1 VTNLHRPQE
10 KHGHAAGLI
19 EIRYNTKIVAYH
31 ENHTYTSVQDIPWT
45 TPDGGVP
52 LDSAPKLKKYS
63 SVGIFVFITIF
74 AAIGIIVDIV
84 FLVFNHQAKDQK
96 IMKKAIP
103 RINRWLIFGTL
114 GIFLFAILYGFDGQF
129 FVFSEPSSINICYA
143 RTISLALGFTFTF
156 GSILVKTIAKIYKLT
171 QTLQY
176 ILIGFL
182 ALLDIVIIVLWTQ
195 LDPWTKQQQT
205 IGSDS
210 DSSEGGGKIIYIREK
225 CSASGGDSGWANGFL
240 LFKLL
245 LIVVTFFFVGIRVK
259 TAKGQKEKQ
268 SPYKDLIVTG
278 CGLGFSAAAF
288 GLLFIDNPGS
298 EYALVSSVLIL
309 LAFLVLGSMF
319 GIKFFGVI
327 LSKKK
332 PSDSVDTEE
341 DIALQ
346 EETRRKK
353 ELYDLRETNRKQK
366 NLLERVLRECHLQ
379 SDLAEEMQNCVGKLK
394 HESMAMVEP
403 AID

>member
-1 VTNLHRPQE
+1 MRVQ
-10 KHGHAAGLI
+10 ASA
-19 EIRYNTKIVAYH
+19 VA
-31 ENHTYTSVQDIPWT
+31 
-45 TPDGGVP
+45 
-52 LDSAPKLKKYS
+52 
-63 SVGIFVFITIF
+63 
-74 AAIGIIVDIV
+74 
-84 FLVFNHQAKDQK
+84 
-96 IMKKAIP
+96 
-103 RINRWLIFGTL
+103 
-114 GIFLFAILYGFDGQF
+114 
-129 FVFSEPSSINICYA
+129 
-143 RTISLALGFTFTF
+143 LALGFTFIF
-156 GSILVKTIAKIYKLT
+156 GSILVKTIAKLYKLT
-171 QTLQY
+171 ETLY
-176 ILIGFL
+176 YLLIGSL
-182 ALLDIVIIVLWTQ
+182 SLLDIIIIIMWSQ
-195 LDPWTKQQQT
+195 LDPFTKKQQ
-205 IGSDS
+205 ILGSD
-210 DSSEGGGKIIYIREK
+210 DGGKTVYIREK